1 MRPRHG
7 SSKYSSTR
15 GRRQR
20 SESGR
25 QPPTRRGTNL
35 NRASERDRCRA
46 LQMRDKGYPQGA
58 RTHNR
63 HAQSMH
69 VTSEASHQQPSR
81 KMKLQWPLASSL
93 SKRKPGIPH
102 HAAACNVVNT
112 GESNNTSSPSRACE
126 RVQGQSVSVGESE
139 GGSKG
144 ESEGGCGPRVPTSH
158 GRSIASSVEKALA
171 HSTTVQCGTMRLVC
185 ARARAQ
191 AEVRTSTSIRASS

>member
-126 RVQGQSVSVGESE
+126 RVQSRSVDVGESKV
-139 GGSKG
+139 GVK
-144 ESEGGCGPRVPTSH
+144 
-158 GRSIASSVEKALA
+158 
-171 HSTTVQCGTMRLVC
+171 
-185 ARARAQ
+185 ARARAGVGLACQ
-191 AEVRTSTSIRASS
+191 QVVVEASRHPSRRLRLTRQRFNAERRAWFARGGEHKRR